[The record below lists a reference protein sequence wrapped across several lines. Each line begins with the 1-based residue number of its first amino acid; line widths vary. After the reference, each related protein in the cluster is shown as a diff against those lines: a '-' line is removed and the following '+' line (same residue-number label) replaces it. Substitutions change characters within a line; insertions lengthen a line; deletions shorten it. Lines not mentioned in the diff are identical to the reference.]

1 MQLADILLRAAQGSI
16 RTAAEHPQCS
26 DFSPI
31 TSTPHGGLADHITAL
46 SFDKNKHLGNV
57 YGALISQL
65 IAITH
70 NLVLTY
76 FILFRSDSEICYF
89 YVLLYNL
96 QRKSG
101 DYGETN

>member
-46 SFDKNKHLGNV
+46 SFDKNKHLGKCVWCIDLTAYSN
-57 YGALISQL
+57 YTQSGADLF
-65 IAITH
+65 H
-70 NLVLTY
+70 LV
-76 FILFRSDSEICYF
+76 
-89 YVLLYNL
+89 
-96 QRKSG
+96 
-101 DYGETN
+101 